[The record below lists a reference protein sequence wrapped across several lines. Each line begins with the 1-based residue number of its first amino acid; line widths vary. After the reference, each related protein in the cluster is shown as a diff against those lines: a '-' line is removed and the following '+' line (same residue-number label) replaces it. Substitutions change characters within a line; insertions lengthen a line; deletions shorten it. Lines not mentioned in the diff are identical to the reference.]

1 MQDIFLYMMYK
12 KNTDIKII
20 DNIFLLNRMIKKI
33 DNFDW
38 NLIFKDPICE

>member
-20 DNIFLLNRMIKKI
+20 DNIFLLNRI
-33 DNFDW
+33 W
-38 NLIFKDPICE
+38 